1 MSAPRGQ
8 PDRPG
13 LRVETQ
19 AIAALRRTV
28 ERTPALLIAT
38 DAQGRIEVVSDR
50 FLRRFGFDRLALTG
64 RDLRA
69 LLVEGS
75 RAKLDAVYTMGNGS
89 RGDIDDLPLQLQ
101 TAHGEVVDVLASI
114 SAERGPGGE
123 LQVVQA
129 VLMDVSRQRRVEA
142 DRWRQRALVDSLF
155 DALPVAVILAD
166 AQRRILRV
174 NPAGQRMFGYSEGE
188 MVGQSTRILHPSQ
201 HAFERRGA
209 ERRQRPGDNHF
220 QPYDCIYV
228 RRTGEE
234 FPAEMTGG
242 YIYDAGGRHVATIG
256 VIRDRTPEVQAAE
269 DREELRRRATQNQ
282 RLESMRLL
290 AAGVAHE
297 FNNLLSAT
305 LTNAAYASEA
315 IQQGDPDAE
324 EALDDI
330 VIAARRAGSLCQQM
344 LAFTGEQLVSFE
356 DTDLRRLVADTATLF
371 SRSLGENVDLE
382 TDLPADVPRVRADP
396 PRLQEALTQV
406 LRNAAE
412 SYGAARGE
420 VFVRLSEV
428 VITAGALTGASTE
441 DALSPGRWLAI
452 DVADRGQGI
461 AAEVQERMFE
471 PFFSTR
477 FTGRGLGLASAL
489 GTVRAHGG
497 AIRVESHIGHG
508 TRVRILLPPVSHG

>member
-1 MSAPRGQ
+1 M
-8 PDRPG
+8 
-13 LRVETQ
+13 
-19 AIAALRRTV
+19 
-28 ERTPALLIAT
+28 
-38 DAQGRIEVVSDR
+38 
-50 FLRRFGFDRLALTG
+50 
-64 RDLRA
+64 
-69 LLVEGS
+69 
-75 RAKLDAVYTMGNGS
+75 
-89 RGDIDDLPLQLQ
+89 
-101 TAHGEVVDVLASI
+101 LASI
-114 SAERGPGGE
+114 SAERGPVGSCGRT
-123 LQVVQA
+123 A

-188 MVGQSTRILHPSQ
+188 MVGQSTRILHPTQ
-201 HAFERRGA
+201 HAFERRAA

-228 RRTGEE
+228 RRSGEE

-344 LAFTGEQLVSFE
+344 LAFTGEQHVSFE

-382 TDLPADVPRVRADP
+382 TDLAADVPRVRADP

-420 VFVRLSEV
+420 VFVRVSEV
-428 VITAGALTGASTE
+428 VITAGLTGASTRTRCRRAVAGHRRRRPRG
-441 DALSPGRWLAI
+441 DRRGGPGA
-452 DVADRGQGI
+452 DVRASSRPGSRAG
-461 AAEVQERMFE
+461 ARARVRAR
-471 PFFSTR
+471 R
-477 FTGRGLGLASAL
+477 F
-489 GTVRAHGG
+489 AHGG

-508 TRVRILLPPVSHG
+508 TRVRILLRPCRTDSAAVRVAGEGGRRRPRHGPTAPPHRPPPPVGGCGAAAPDAEPVAGVAQGRTLPRRPRRRPTPTTPHPTASRSS